1 MKSLLTI
8 LALTM
13 SLSTF
18 AQERV
23 ELNAGKV
30 SVNSDAAV
38 VVRSNKTPETVEIT
52 FRVPMANSVCERYET
67 RYVVRQSA
75 AHCGEDVRYNRVRV
89 RRCVQ
94 QDPANGRCTRY
105 MEEWRDERISIPR
118 TCPVPETYCA
128 QYGTAVSREDD
139 KMKIR
144 FKNLP
149 LLGDSET
156 ETFEIKARQ
165 KTYDGESVVYDVKP
179 LETLREYKVAQKKVL
194 GFKLD
199 SYVVEEK

>member
-1 MKSLLTI
+1 MKSLLSILI
-8 LALTM
+8 LAI
-13 SLSTF
+13 SLSVF

-23 ELNAGKV
+23 ELNAEKI
-30 SVNSDAAV
+30 SVNNDAAV
-38 VVRSNKTPETVEIT
+38 VVRSNKTPDTVQIT
-52 FRVPMANSVCERYET
+52 FKVPMANSVCERFET

-75 AHCGEDVRYNRVRV
+75 TYCGEDVHYRRVRV
-89 RRCVQ
+89 RHCVQ
-94 QDPANGRCTRY
+94 QDPNNGRCTRY
-105 MEEWRDERISIPR
+105 LEDWRDERISHPR

-128 QYGTAVSREDD
+128 QYGTAVTREAND
-139 KMKIR
+139 MKIR

-149 LLGDSET
+149 ALGDSET

-165 KTYDGESVVYDVKP
+165 RSYDGGSVEYDVKP
-179 LETLREYKVAQKKVL
+179 LETLREYKVSQKKIL

>member
-1 MKSLLTI
+1 MKALFVL
-8 LALTM
+8 LALAT

-23 ELNAGKV
+23 ELLSEKV
-30 SVNSDAAV
+30 SVSSDAAI
-38 VVRSNKTPETVEIT
+38 VVRTNKTPETVVIT
-52 FRVPMANSVCERYET
+52 FKVPMANSVCERYET
-67 RYVVRQSA
+67 RYVVRQSSTY
-75 AHCGEDVRYNRVRV
+75 CGEDVRYNRVRV

-94 QDPANGRCTRY
+94 TDPNNGRCVRY
-105 MEEWRDERISIPR
+105 HEEWRDERISIPR

-128 QYGTAVSREDD
+128 QYGTAVTRENDE
-139 KMKIR
+139 MKIR

-149 LLGDSET
+149 SLGDSES

-165 KTYDGESVVYDVKP
+165 KTSDGENVIYDVKP
-179 LETLREYKVAQKKVL
+179 VETLREYKVSQKKIL